1 MRISIRGAV
10 SLLSV
15 LCLVGIVMILASAMV
30 GVFSMNLNMTQKS
43 FNGSIAESEAEAGI
57 AEALYRITDANDN
70 NIDNSQQPPAVKYG
84 RSSETIRG
92 TITPKLSPEEA
103 YHVVTFAEG
112 TGFPHSTN
120 NTYLD
125 RDTGSLGRAVPD
137 GMFHIVS
144 TGYCRGQY
152 RTIEALISKP
162 PFPFG
167 LATSGKLVSPDPFV
181 VKGVSS
187 ISDLLDDKEDRPGH
201 ILCNS
206 PEGVTIGQ
214 SDPPRPTYISGFV
227 KSVGPISIEQPAQV
241 LGGLRPGADASTLA
255 TIDVKKFRNEGQPG
269 VVTINDPNFV
279 RDQTMDIMYF
289 YSGNLLTYERS
300 VKLNKAF
307 LYVEGDLLI
316 KGPVT
321 GEGLI
326 VVDGNVTFGSGTAL
340 DGANKMAVL
349 ASGDITIRGA
359 NNYFTGLIYCGGD
372 FTASN
377 VTVVGNTVVNSPD
390 PEKGKANLENVTM
403 ISNTE
408 TADMTI
414 TITSSSHAEGQDNAP
429 DAVIPLGITSD
440 TFGLPTDWDYSNGGG
455 GGLGGWIDPK
465 NPQSMYVEILMD
477 LWQASLDPS
486 SQFPVL
492 GMKPSGKGVDGIWD
506 QATALYE
513 LASQNRSVSD
523 QINQLESSKESA
535 QGNHELLAQIEAQIQ
550 ALEASQAEAKI
561 VFQTAA
567 AALVNSIYNHMKAHA
582 DGDGTYDDGT
592 VDMDIVIKQR
602 FNLNEYL
609 PESERVKIAYWR
621 VHHRRF

>member
-1 MRISIRGAV
+1 MRNSIRGAV

-84 RSSETIRG
+84 RSGETIRG

-112 TGFPHSTN
+112 TGFPRSTN

-125 RDTGSLGRAVPD
+125 RDTGSLERAVPD

-152 RTIEALISKP
+152 RTIEALVSKP

-187 ISDLLDDKEDRPGH
+187 ISNLLDDKEDRPGH

-279 RDQTMDIMYF
+279 REQTMDIMYF
-289 YSGNLLTYERS
+289 YSGKQLTYERS

-307 LYVEGDLLI
+307 LYVEGDLVI

-326 VVDGNVTFGSGTAL
+326 VVDGNVTFASGTTL

-349 ASGDITIRGA
+349 ASGDVTIRGS

-377 VTVVGNTVVNSPD
+377 VTVIGNTVVNSPD
-390 PEKGKANLENVTM
+390 LQKGQANLENVTI
-403 ISNTE
+403 ISNAE

-414 TITSSSHAEGQDNAP
+414 TITSSSHAEGQDNA
-429 DAVIPLGITSD
+429 DDGVIPLLLNNN
-440 TFGLPTDWDYSNGGG
+440 TFGLPHDWDYSNGGG
-455 GGLGGWIDPK
+455 GNLVGWVNPEESQENYVKAMMLLWERATNLTSELPKLGFGPTSNSAGSIWQQAQELYQVMVD
-465 NPQSMYVEILMD
+465 NRTLYVEI
-477 LWQASLDPS
+477 
-486 SQFPVL
+486 
-492 GMKPSGKGVDGIWD
+492 
-506 QATALYE
+506 
-513 LASQNRSVSD
+513 D
-523 QINQLESSKESA
+523 QIEQEIKAAEADGLPTNHLHARISQA
-535 QGNHELLAQIEAQIQ
+535 QGRVVSREDFREM
-550 ALEASQAEAKI
+550 
-561 VFQTAA
+561 A
-567 AALVNSIYNHMKAHA
+567 AALVSAVFAHKQRYA
-582 DGDGTYDDGT
+582 DGTGVFDDGT
-592 VDMDIVIKQR
+592 VDMDIVVKQR

-621 VHHRRF
+621 VHQRRL